1 MKRFAALC
9 AILATCSCVD
19 RTDRD
24 LNRSHDDVQ
33 AALRDGDLEKAQQII
48 DRVLSEPKVDKN
60 SERTWTFR
68 FFRAETLLARADL
81 PAASA
86 ILAAEL
92 PPSPDFD
99 ALRVRRRY
107 LLAKTLVQRGALK
120 DALALLE
127 TNPDRAAAGPGLRLD
142 MEVLG
147 GQIRLRLGQWGD
159 AEARLQAVVAEAERT
174 KDRHRQA
181 LALNNL
187 GMSRLVRS
195 RYDEALAWFDR
206 VLAFTELERSAVYG
220 AALNNA
226 GICHSRLGA
235 FENAR
240 ATQERAVAIHRRQGR
255 SVELQEALGSLGNT
269 YFLSGDAKGSIPHL
283 QQALS
288 IATKLNLR
296 PEAGR
301 WARNLAGAYARLEAW
316 DEAER
321 FNNEARRLEDSE
333 TGGTQPHFELHAAD
347 IAVGRGEF
355 DKAAVLFERART
367 SPDATPA
374 VRWNAHFGLAGVAL
388 AAKQPERAARHFE
401 AALEIIETTRSSLL
415 KTEFKLSFLA
425 QLIDFYHA
433 YVDALIDQGQ
443 VDRALE
449 IAESSRGRV
458 LAERQGVQVGAT
470 SSAIAFRRV
479 ARQSGVVLLSYWLAP
494 TRSHVWVVSAGGIRV
509 MALPPAADI
518 EKLVRDHQAMLGN
531 TLADP
536 LTTNN
541 PPGSRL
547 YELLIAPVSKWIPPG
562 SQVVVV
568 PDGALHRLN
577 FETLPVDGV
586 RPHYWIED
594 VEIQVAPSLTMLSR
608 EPEPA
613 VVNRSL
619 LLIGDPLP
627 RAPEFPALRYASD
640 EMNSIERHFGAAH
653 VDTYR
658 GARAAPAAFRDAT
671 PGRFGVIH
679 FTAHALANPDSPLD
693 SAVIL
698 SGPDHAFKLYAR
710 DVADQKLN
718 ADLVTVSA
726 CRSAGERS
734 YSGEGLVGFAWAFL
748 RAGSRRVIAGL
759 WDVDDRSTAEL
770 MSAVYASIAKGVPAP
785 RALREAKLAFLRN
798 QRTYAKP
805 YYWGAFQVFTVIL

>member
-1 MKRFAALC
+1 MKRAAALV
-9 AILATCSCVD
+9 AIV
-19 RTDRD
+19 
-24 LNRSHDDVQ
+24 
-33 AALRDGDLEKAQQII
+33 AALSCAGR
-48 DRVLSEPKVDKN
+48 
-60 SERTWTFR
+60 SERELHRAFDEAELALRKGELSKALDISARSQHASEQQARPGWAWKFR
-68 FFRAETLLARADL
+68 LLRGNVLLALADA
-81 PAASA
+81 PAASQF
-86 ILAAEL
+86 LNGPL
-92 PPSPDFD
+92 PGGSEFD
-99 ALRVRRRY
+99 ALRAQQKY
-107 LLAKTLVQRGALK
+107 LQAKAQLQDGALEQAQTTLTEARRLAPS
-120 DALALLE
+120 ALDLQLE
-127 TNPDRAAAGPGLRLD
+127 ADILS
-142 MEVLG
+142 
-147 GQIRLRLGQWGD
+147 GQIELRLGKWSE
-159 AEARLQAVVAEAERT
+159 AELRLNAVV
-174 KDRHRQA
+174 DRATRAGDRYRMA
-181 LALNNL
+181 LGLVNL
-187 GMSRLVRS
+187 GMGRLVRG
-195 RYDEALAWFDR
+195 RYDEALSWFER
-206 VLAFTELERSAVYG
+206 VLSLADLHELTVY
-220 AALNNA
+220 AIAQYNA
-226 GICHSRLGA
+226 GICYARLGMFDKA
-235 FENAR
+235 VEVQRHAV
-240 ATQERAVAIHRRQGR
+240 ATQEKRGP
-255 SVELQEALGSLGNT
+255 SVRLQEALGSLGNT

-283 QQALS
+283 QHALN

-296 PEAGR
+296 SEAAR

-321 FNNEARRLEDSE
+321 FNNEARRLEHSE

-367 SPDATPA
+367 ARDATPA

-470 SSAIAFRRV
+470 SSATAFRRV
-479 ARQSGVVLLSYWLAP
+479 ARQSGAVLLSYWLAP

-518 EKLVRDHQAMLGN
+518 ETLVRDHQAMLGN

-547 YELLIAPVSKWIPPG
+547 YELLIAPVSKWIPAG

-577 FETLPVDGV
+577 FETLPVHGV

-608 EPEPA
+608 EPRPA

-658 GARAAPAAFRDAT
+658 GARAAPSAFRDGT

-679 FTAHALANPDSPLD
+679 FTAHALANPESPLD

-770 MSAVYASIAKGVPAP
+770 MSAVYGSIAKGVPPP
-785 RALREAKLAFLRN
+785 RALREAKLAFLRD

-805 YYWGAFQVFTVIL
+805 YYWGAFQVFTVTL